1 MFPAVPLLNHIQDQN
16 PSVTDVNIFSI
27 ATTLCGLVENIYTK
41 MRIKLP
47 FSIENQVKMWYYN

>member
-16 PSVTDVNIFSI
+16 PSVIAVNIFSI
-27 ATTLCGLVENIYTK
+27 STTLCGLVENIYTE